1 MATYVTMRAGWAVL
15 SGLLLLASC
24 GSPDDDPTG
33 AGGSRATGGNG
44 GGSGA
49 GGASGTSGA
58 GRGGGDSGVGTGGS
72 SGAGGSVGK
81 GGGGG
86 TGGTGGSSGAGGAGG
101 SAGSGGAG
109 PTDGGVGGATDAGGA
124 GRAGSG
130 GSAGSAGGGAG
141 GSGGSID
148 AGRDGVGGAAGTG
161 GAGGASGKD
170 GGAGQA
176 GAGGKAG
183 SSGAGG
189 GPADS
194 GPPSSCPTALV
205 GWATVSGDGVTSTT
219 GGGNAAPVRPTTAA
233 QLLAYASDSTARVIE
248 ISGTFAVPDLD
259 VASNKT
265 LVGIGNNATINGGIR
280 IRGDSGAP
288 VQNVIIRNL
297 RINGATT
304 AVDSDALQIYFAHHV
319 WIDHCEVWDGPDGN
333 VDMSHAINW
342 VTVSWTKF
350 RYTSS
355 TADHRFSSLIGHS
368 DDNAGEDNGR
378 LKVTFHHNWWAE
390 NVFERMPRV
399 RFGQVHVFNN
409 YYSSKGNNYCVR
421 AGTNAHLLVEGNYF
435 DGVNSPHEFND
446 ATDQMTSHITAR
458 NNTYNGATGN
468 QLSGGGGTPFT
479 SVPYS
484 ATIEPSAGIAA
495 SVRACAGPR

>member
-1 MATYVTMRAGWAVL
+1 M
-15 SGLLLLASC
+15 
-24 GSPDDDPTG
+24 
-33 AGGSRATGGNG
+33 
-44 GGSGA
+44 
-49 GGASGTSGA
+49 
-58 GRGGGDSGVGTGGS
+58 
-72 SGAGGSVGK
+72 
-81 GGGGG
+81 
-86 TGGTGGSSGAGGAGG
+86 GGAGG

-109 PTDGGVGGATDAGGA
+109 PTDGGVGGT
-124 GRAGSG
+124 AGS
-130 GSAGSAGGGAG
+130 
-141 GSGGSID
+141 
-148 AGRDGVGGAAGTG
+148 G

-265 LVGIGNNATINGGIR
+265 LLGIGNNATINGGIR

-288 VQNVIIRNL
+288 VQNVIVRNL

-319 WIDHCEVWDGPDGN
+319 WIDHC
-333 VDMSHAINW
+333 
-342 VTVSWTKF
+342 
-350 RYTSS
+350 
-355 TADHRFSSLIGHS
+355 
-368 DDNAGEDNGR
+368 
-378 LKVTFHHNWWAE
+378 
-390 NVFERMPRV
+390 
-399 RFGQVHVFNN
+399 
-409 YYSSKGNNYCVR
+409 
-421 AGTNAHLLVEGNYF
+421 
-435 DGVNSPHEFND
+435 
-446 ATDQMTSHITAR
+446 
-458 NNTYNGATGN
+458 
-468 QLSGGGGTPFT
+468 
-479 SVPYS
+479 
-484 ATIEPSAGIAA
+484 
-495 SVRACAGPR
+495 